1 MVRAMFSVLVHL
13 IANALGLILA
23 AWILDDVTLNA
34 SGFVI
39 ALLVFT
45 GIEIIIQPLIIQM
58 SMRHARALAGSSA
71 LLASFVALVV
81 TTLITDGLQIDGA
94 TAWLLATVI
103 IWAAALLAGIL
114 LPALVFKRWMA
125 ERGPGR

>member
-1 MVRAMFSVLVHL
+1 MVRAFFSVLVHL
-13 IANALGLILA
+13 IANAVGLILA
-23 AWILDDVTLNA
+23 AWILDDVTLNT
-34 SGFVI
+34 SGFLI

-45 GIEIIIQPLIIQM
+45 IIEIVIQPLIIQT

-71 LLASFVALVV
+71 LLASFVALVITV
-81 TTLITDGLQIDGA
+81 WITDGLQIHGT

-114 LPALVFKRWMA
+114 LPAVVFKRWMA
-125 ERGPGR
+125 DRAVR

>member
-1 MVRAMFSVLVHL
+1 VVRALLSVLVLL

-23 AWILDDVTLNA
+23 DVLLDDVTINA
-34 SGFVI
+34 SGFMI
-39 ALLVFT
+39 ALLIFT
-45 GIEIIIQPLIIQM
+45 GIEIVIQPLIIQLA
-58 SMRHARALAGSSA
+58 MRHARALSGSSA

-81 TTLITDGLQIDGA
+81 TAWISDGLQIHGA

-103 IWAAALLAGIL
+103 VWAAALLAGLL

-125 ERGPGR
+125 ERAAR